1 MVKKRSEMVTIENC
15 SKQTLKFQIRPPK
28 SDFFLHEQQVR
39 LSPGKRVEVPKD
51 HLLWAQIEN
60 CKARGLIKTIVS

>member
-1 MVKKRSEMVTIENC
+1 MSKLKSEIVTIENC
-15 SKQTLKFQIRPPK
+15 SRQALKFQIRPPK

-51 HLLWAQIEN
+51 YLIWAQVEN
-60 CKARGLIKTIVS
+60 CKARGLIKTTIS

>member
-1 MVKKRSEMVTIENC
+1 MAKKKMEMVIIENC
-15 SKQTLKFQIRPPK
+15 SKQALKFQIRPPK

-51 HLLWAQIEN
+51 YLMWSQVEN
-60 CKARGLIKTIVS
+60 CKARGLIKTITS